1 MSSFNGWDD
10 TIRLISLEKNSY
22 LRYYKAH
29 RGRVRSMEKNPVQP
43 ELFSTSSNDCTVKV
57 WDFRTPSHQ
66 ATFMLSSPSNIC
78 YDPLG
83 LVIAAVRL
91 DSFSTSSLPTA
102 SPSSFTPLEK
112 DNTKS
117 HTTIKGVL
125 ELLDSRMLDSGP
137 FLSWALPPF
146 EVPTPTLSNGD
157 PSSHTTNH
165 RRDALPN
172 GSTNVDTSK
181 SSGLPLNPSSTRLPI
196 PLLHTPTSLR
206 SHGGLTSP
214 QSPNGLSFNTLS
226 AFSSIQCSPNGESIL
241 ISTNSNAIMVVDS
254 FSGERTHMWQNR
266 RNETNLPIRAS
277 FHPSGQLIATGSSN
291 GNIHIYELASGSQTM
306 LLAPTEM
313 SKDHHNPNS
322 SALRAPGFSH
332 LSKANGTYESIKAK
346 EITSAVFHPS
356 VPLLVSSNSV
366 HLDLYTSPQNA

>member
-57 WDFRTPSHQ
+57 WDFRTPANQ
-66 ATFMLSSPSNIC
+66 ATFMLPSPSNIC

-83 LVIAAVRL
+83 LVIASVRL
-91 DSFSTSSLPTA
+91 DSFSPSTA
-102 SPSSFTPLEK
+102 SASSFTPLIS
-112 DNTKS
+112 DTTKS

-146 EVPTPTLSNGD
+146 DVPTPTISTGD
-157 PSSHTTNH
+157 PTSHTSNH
-165 RRDALPN
+165 RRDVLSN
-172 GSTNVDTSK
+172 GTASVDNPK
-181 SSGLPLNPSSTRLPI
+181 SSLLPSNPSPTRLPF
-196 PLLHTPTSLR
+196 PLLHVPTSLR
-206 SHGGLTSP
+206 SQGGLTSP
-214 QSPNGLSFNTLS
+214 QSLNGLSYNTLS

-277 FHPSGQLIATGSSN
+277 FHPSGQIIASGSSN
-291 GNIHIYELASGSQTM
+291 GNIHIYEMASGTQTM
-306 LLAPTEM
+306 LLAPAETN
-313 SKDHHNPNS
+313 KDRNS
-322 SALRAPGFSH
+322 NASALRSPAPFSSV
-332 LSKANGTYESIKAK
+332 SKANGTNEYPKARD
-346 EITSAVFHPS
+346 ITSAVFHPS
-356 VPLLVSSNSV
+356 VPLLVSSNSLY
-366 HLDLYTSPQNA
+366 LDLYAPPQDP